1 MNANDPLR
9 MTAVTAMFAALT
21 AVGAYI
27 ALPVGPVP
35 VVLQNLFVY
44 LMGLTLAPKWGLA
57 GIGAY
62 LMAGAAGL
70 PVFAGGRGGIG
81 HLIGPTGG
89 YLVGYLP
96 AVYVMGLISTR
107 GRRHP
112 AADIAALAAGTLLIY
127 TPGVAWLMH
136 ITGMTLRHS
145 LVVGMLPFLI
155 GDILKTAAA
164 FALAKTLRPVLD
176 HG

>member
-1 MNANDPLR
+1 MNTVNPLR

-27 ALPVGPVP
+27 AVPVGPVP

-44 LMGLTLAPKWGLA
+44 LMGLTLAPRWGLA

-62 LMAGAAGL
+62 LAAGAAGL

-136 ITGMTLRHS
+136 ITGLTLRRS
-145 LVVGMLPFLI
+145 LAVGMLPFLI
-155 GDILKTAAA
+155 GDVLKMAAA
-164 FALAKTLRPVLD
+164 FALAKSLRSVLD